1 VKAVALTVD
10 TAVRAKDPAPLE
22 GRPWTRH
29 YDPMVPATLVYPPV
43 ALPALLRETV
53 HRHGDSTA
61 TIFFGAKRTYASL
74 YRDVRRFAAALQR
87 LGVRKG
93 TRVAI
98 VLPNCPQFLIAFW
111 GALEAGATVVPTNPL
126 YTAREVEHQLR
137 DSGAEAVVVLSR
149 LYPVVKQAIR
159 PHGAQTEA
167 PGRGRAPGPEGG
179 VPPTD
184 GRTKVRAVI
193 VTNIKEEMPPV
204 LRLLFTLAKER
215 KDGHRQPFRDD
226 PGTAAFADLVGTDAE
241 PSPVEVSPG
250 DIAVLQY
257 TGGTTGV
264 PKGAMLSHRALVANT
279 LQCRAWFTGLGEAGG
294 SCLTVMP
301 LFHVYGLTVA
311 MLLQVQSGGALILE
325 PQFDLKHILKDIQ
338 KFRPTT
344 FPGAPRIYNA
354 IVNAPESARYDLRS
368 IRACISGSAPLM
380 VENAK
385 RFKEMTGGHLVEGYG
400 LTEAAPVTHCNP
412 LFGEGKQKVGS
423 IGVPFPDVEARI
435 VDLETGTRD
444 LPVGEVGELVLRGPQ
459 LMDGY
464 LEKPEETAQTLRGG
478 WLHTGDIARV
488 DEDGYF
494 FIVDRKKEMII
505 VSGFNVYPRE
515 VEEVLATHPAVM
527 ESAAIGVPHPI
538 KGEEVKAFVVL
549 RPGMTATAE
558 AIIEHCRAGL
568 APFKVP
574 KEIEFRESLPKT
586 LIGKVLRRTLA
597 EEEAAKRRG

>member
-1 VKAVALTVD
+1 MTLSGETTIRV
-10 TAVRAKDPAPLE
+10 KDPAPLS
-22 GRPWTRH
+22 GRPWTKH
-29 YDPMVPATLVYPPV
+29 YDPMVPATLVYPRI
-43 ALPALLRETV
+43 ALTALLHATAKRYP
-53 HRHGDSTA
+53 DATA

-74 YRDVRRFAAALQR
+74 YRDVRRFAASLQR
-87 LGVRKG
+87 LGVHKG
-93 TRVAI
+93 DRVAL

-126 YTAREVEHQLR
+126 YTAPEVRRQLE
-137 DSGAEAVVVLSR
+137 DSGAESVVVLSR
-149 LYPVVKQAIR
+149 LYPVVKQAI
-159 PHGAQTEA
+159 G
-167 PGRGRAPGPEGG
+167 GP
-179 VPPTD
+179 
-184 GRTKVRAVI
+184 TKVRHVI
-193 VTNIKEEMPPV
+193 VTNIKEEMPPL
-204 LRLLFTLAKER
+204 LRVLFTIAKER
-215 KDGHRQPFRDD
+215 KDGHRQPFRADA
-226 PGTAAFADLVGTDAE
+226 GTVAFPDMLAAGE
-241 PSPVEVSPG
+241 PAPVEVSPD

-279 LQCRAWFTGLGEAGG
+279 LQCRSWFTDLEDARGV
-294 SCLTVMP
+294 CMTVMP

-311 MLLQVQSGGALILE
+311 MLLAVQSGGALILE

-338 KFRPTT
+338 KFRPDT

-354 IVNAPESARYDLRS
+354 IVNSPESAKYDLRS
-368 IRACISGSAPLM
+368 INACISGSAPLM
-380 VENAK
+380 VETATK
-385 RFKEMTGGHLVEGYG
+385 FKEMTGGHLVEGYG

-423 IGVPFPDVEARI
+423 IGVPFPDVEAKV

-444 LPVGEVGELVLRGPQ
+444 LPPGEPGELVLRGPQ

-464 LEKPEETAQTLRGG
+464 YQRPEETAQTLRDG
-478 WLHTGDIARV
+478 WLHTGDIARM

-527 ESAAIGVPHPI
+527 EGAAIGVPHPI

-549 RPGMTATAE
+549 KQGMTATADE
-558 AIIEHCRAGL
+558 IVAHCRTSL

-574 KEIEFRESLPKT
+574 KEVEFRETLPKT
-586 LIGKVLRRTLA
+586 LIGKVLRRQLA
-597 EEEAAKRRG
+597 EEELAKRNAS